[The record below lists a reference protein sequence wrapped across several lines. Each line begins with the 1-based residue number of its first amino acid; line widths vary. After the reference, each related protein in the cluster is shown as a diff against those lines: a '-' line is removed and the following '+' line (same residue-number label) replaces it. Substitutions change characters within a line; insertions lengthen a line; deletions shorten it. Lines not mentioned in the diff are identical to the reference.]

1 MVIMESGTCESVPVF
16 HALKDRC
23 AQFNNKWNPSKPLIW
38 SQLIISAWK
47 AVEEKCNRFQENC
60 LQMFFSIRIVRIHLN
75 IQLCRGTAGL
85 SEGHDHLSSV
95 LSNKLASFIVTLL
108 VTGKG
113 KVRRSVVLFTN
124 VPELRKVL
132 RCQSFFQLRIAC
144 KFKLVQST

>member
-1 MVIMESGTCESVPVF
+1 MESGTCESVPIF

-60 LQMFFSIRIVRIHLN
+60 LQMFFFSIRIVRIHLN
-75 IQLCRGTAGL
+75 IHQCWGTAGL
-85 SEGHDHLSSV
+85 SEGPDRLSSV
-95 LSNKLASFIVTLL
+95 LPNKLASFIVTLL

-113 KVRRSVVLFTN
+113 KARHSVVLFTN
-124 VPELRKVL
+124 IPELRKVL
-132 RCQSFFQLRIAC
+132 RCQSFFQLGIAC
-144 KFKLVQST
+144 KFKLVEST